1 MGGYQCCSGHN
12 VALLLPADKTI
23 AARSAQRSLP
33 PSFPPSLPWVY
44 EAGSQPAR
52 VLLKMPG

>member
-1 MGGYQCCSGHN
+1 MASVG
-12 VALLLPADKTI
+12 LLLPTDISI

-33 PSFPPSLPWVY
+33 PSVPWVY

-52 VLLKMPG
+52 ALLKMPE